1 MESVAVGL
9 IVDSSIVI
17 VAERRGNTVTQILE
31 DWESVF
37 GEVEIGI
44 SVITVLELTHGA
56 RRAKGED
63 RRQRRQAFLDELIR
77 DVHVYAVTTEI
88 ARLAGR
94 ITSL

>member
-17 VAERRGNTVTQILE
+17 VAERRGNTVTQVLE

-56 RRAKGED
+56 R
-63 RRQRRQAFLDELIR
+63 
-77 DVHVYAVTTEI
+77 
-88 ARLAGR
+88 
-94 ITSL
+94 